1 MDLETEWRN
10 EGYFLGLDVGST
22 RVKAVLGKRTPEGL
36 EIKGTGSADSGG
48 AVRKGVVMGVEQ
60 ASVAVRKCLE
70 EVEKATGVAVPWAWT
85 GITGAHIKSFNSH
98 AAVPVKDAAAV
109 TEDDRHRVLDRA
121 TDIELPKDREKIH
134 VLIKDFSVD
143 TLGRIKDPRGMP
155 GIRLD
160 AHIHMIT
167 ADRAAMDTLE
177 DALEGAGIE
186 QEDLVHTTLAT
197 AKAVLSPE
205 ETEVGVVLL
214 DVGGETIEGAVF
226 LGGSLQHTSFIP
238 YGSALVTSD
247 IAQVLRIPFQD
258 AEGIKRS
265 FGSATPQRVRRDE
278 MVELPGIGGHRP
290 RPIRRQYLA
299 EIIES
304 RVEELL
310 QRMKKDVSRAGYEP
324 SQLGAGVVLTG
335 GGAMLEGIVELAE
348 RAFGVP
354 ARLGRPRGVG
364 GLTEVVSSPSL
375 STAVGLALYGM
386 ENEDRSV
393 PRNRDQEEPGI
404 FSRIA
409 DWIRGAVAKGPKR

>member
-1 MDLETEWRN
+1 MDWETEWRT
-10 EGYFLGLDVGST
+10 EGYFLGLDVGSV

-36 EIKGTGSADSGG
+36 EIKGTGSAETGG
-48 AVRKGVVMGVEQ
+48 AVREGVVMGVEQ
-60 ASVAVRKCLE
+60 AAAAVRKCLE
-70 EVEKATGVAVPWAWT
+70 EVEKATGVVVPWAWT

-98 AAVPVKDAAAV
+98 AAVPVKDASAV
-109 TEDDRHRVLDRA
+109 TGDDRNRVLDRA
-121 TDIELPKDREKIH
+121 TDIELPKDREKLH

-167 ADRAAMDTLE
+167 ADRGAMNTLE
-177 DALEGAGIE
+177 EALEGAGIE
-186 QEDLVHTTLAT
+186 HEDLVNTTLAT
-197 AKAVLSPE
+197 AEAVLSPE
-205 ETEVGVVLL
+205 EKEVGVVLL

-226 LGGSLQHTSFIP
+226 FGGSLQHTSFLR
-238 YGSALVTSD
+238 YGSAIVTSD

-258 AEGIKRS
+258 AEALKKGS
-265 FGSATPQRVRRDE
+265 GSAVPQRVRRDE
-278 MVELPGIGGHRP
+278 MVELPGIGGHKP

-310 QRMKKDVSRAGYEP
+310 QRMRKDVVRAGYEP
-324 SQLGAGVVLTG
+324 AQMGAGVVLTG
-335 GGAMLEGIVELAE
+335 GGSMLEGIPELAE
-348 RAFGVP
+348 RVFGVP

-386 ENEDRSV
+386 ENEERSV
-393 PRNRDQEEPGI
+393 PRNRDLEGEGI
-404 FSRIA
+404 LSRISG
-409 DWIRGAVAKGPKR
+409 WLRGVLARGGQR